1 MILID
6 LQKAF
11 DTINHAVLL
20 EKLRCIHFSESV
32 IAWFRSYLSNRSFRV
47 IVNNKL
53 SNSGNLRCGVP
64 QGSIL
69 GPLLFLL
76 YVNDMKQA
84 VDCTLLLYAD
94 DSCLLFRHKDVKEIE
109 RVLNINFS
117 KLCDWFV
124 DNKLSVHFGEDKTKC
139 ILFSSKIKAFNASP
153 LNINYKG
160 TPIKQYTSVKYLGCL
175 LDNKLSGQSMGA
187 YVSQCQVKIPLS
199 KTEIFVQAP

>member
-1 MILID
+1 M
-6 LQKAF
+6 
-11 DTINHAVLL
+11 
-20 EKLRCIHFSESV
+20 S
-32 IAWFRSYLSNRSFRV
+32 
-47 IVNNKL
+47 KL
-53 SNSGNLRCGVP
+53 SLCSCE
-64 QGSIL
+64 QIK
-69 GPLLFLL
+69 LLF
-76 YVNDMKQA
+76 QA
-84 VDCTLLLYAD
+84 MFPNYDSLLYAD

-175 LDNKLSGQSMGA
+175 LDNTLSGQSMGA